1 MLSLLILYAEDL
13 LHGNINETE
22 TGGVMITMKEV
33 KDIVMK
39 VIPGDGYRLFPQTEK
54 AEVACRRGSSVFIGS
69 LYLELAIEKMREHG
83 LTFRFSR

>member
-1 MLSLLILYAEDL
+1 
-13 LHGNINETE
+13 
-22 TGGVMITMKEV
+22 MITMKEV

-54 AEVACRRGSSVFIGS
+54 AEVVCMAGTSRYVGTE
-69 LYLELAIEKMREHG
+69 YLDIAMDKLREMG